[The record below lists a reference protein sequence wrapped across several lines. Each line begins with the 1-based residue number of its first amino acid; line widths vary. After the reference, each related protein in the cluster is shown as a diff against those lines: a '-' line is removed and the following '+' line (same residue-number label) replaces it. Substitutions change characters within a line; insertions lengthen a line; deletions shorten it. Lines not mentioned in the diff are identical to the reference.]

1 MVTISM
7 HIEETSDK
15 KEKKILAVR
24 LAKLTDSDLKNQLE
38 C

>member
-15 KEKKILAVR
+15 KEKILAVR